1 MDFIDESR
9 IFVRAGSGGDGCCS
23 FRREKYIPKGG
34 PDGGDGG
41 HGGGVI
47 VAASTH
53 HHTLLDQRYHP
64 HYRAEKGRH
73 GQGKNCTGRSGKDLV
88 IPVPVGTQILDF
100 ETGVL
105 VADLTE
111 PGQQVVIARG
121 GKGGRG
127 NARFATP
134 TRQAPKYCEP
144 GEPGE
149 EKSFRLVLKLMAD
162 VGLVG
167 YPNAGKSTFISRIS
181 SARPKIADYPF
192 TTLVPNL
199 GMVRWKGNDFV
210 VADIPGIIEG
220 AHTGV
225 GLGLR
230 FLRHIERTRIILY
243 LIDLSPENP
252 REPMQEL
259 EVLLHELGSYSQ
271 SLLDRK
277 QIVVFN
283 KCDLTGAHER
293 AKEAVAFVLGKGYPC
308 FTASGLT
315 GTGMDDVLDAI
326 VKELYEDRDES
337 RPQEM

>member
-9 IFVRAGSGGDGCCS
+9 IFVKAGNGGNGCCS
-23 FRREKYIPKGG
+23 FRREKFIPKGG

-41 HGGGVI
+41 KGGDVI
-47 VAASTH
+47 LVVSPH
-53 HHTLLDQRYHP
+53 VRTLLDQRYHP
-64 HYRAEKGRH
+64 HYKSEKGQN
-73 GQGKNCTGRSGKDLV
+73 GQGKNCTGRSGKDLI
-88 IPVPVGTQILDF
+88 IPVPIGTQVKDF

-105 VADLTE
+105 VADLVE
-111 PGQQVVIARG
+111 PDQCVVIARG

-127 NARFATP
+127 NARFATS
-134 TRQAPKYCEP
+134 TRQAPMYCEP

-149 EKSFRLVLKLMAD
+149 EKSYKLEMKLLAD

-167 YPNAGKSTFISRIS
+167 YPNAGKSTLISRIS

-199 GMVRWKGNDFV
+199 GMVRWKDSDFV

-220 AHTGV
+220 AHAGT

-243 LIDLSPENP
+243 LIDLSPDNLRDP
-252 REPMQEL
+252 KHEL
-259 EVLLHELGSYSQ
+259 EVLMNELGSYSP
-271 SLLDRK
+271 SLLERK

-283 KCDLTGAHER
+283 KCDLTGAVNR
-293 AKEAVAFVLGKGYPC
+293 AKEAIAFVRGKGYP
-308 FTASGLT
+308 FFVASGLT
-315 GTGMDDVLDAI
+315 GLGMDNILDEI
-326 VKELYEDRDES
+326 VKELHEHKNEGIS
-337 RPQEM
+337 PQM